1 MRNWKVSVV
10 IMALLAIGSL
20 ARAYAQDSLAHS
32 SAIVAHAEI
41 PQYPPLA
48 LAGRLTGSVHLRVTV
63 EHGGVVKAD
72 SDSPSQLQILIN
84 EAVENV
90 KTWRFAH
97 DATGSFDVTYVFEL
111 RGEEGVVPENPHI
124 EMELPTLVKLVARP
138 VKPTCQDCGPGAFEA
153 KPVRR

>member
-1 MRNWKVSVV
+1 MRNWKVSIV

-48 LAGRLTGSVHLRVTV
+48 LAGRLTGSVHLRVAV
-63 EHGGVVKAD
+63 GHGAVVKAE

-97 DATGSFDVTYVFEL
+97 DATGSFDVKYVFEL